1 MIRPGKGS
9 LAHIASIGLDPGVL
23 PHVATQLVRAG
34 ELPATALPGAEVR
47 LLPRVYPHVGLHVGC
62 LVVHLPAAGLDTGV
76 QHRGPFH
83 NLPSAPLG
91 DLQFLGG

>member
-23 PHVATQLVRAG
+23 PHVATQLIRAG
-34 ELPATALPGAEVR
+34 KLPATALPGAEVR
-47 LLPRVYPHVGLHVGC
+47 LLPRVYPHVGLHVGG
-62 LVVHLPAAGLDTGV
+62 LVVHLPAARLDTSV
-76 QHRGPFH
+76 QHRVPLY

-91 DLQFLGG
+91 DLHFFLG